1 MPYRNAR
8 ESRKNEA
15 RQKMGSVMTPS
26 SALPICRATGLLAL
40 VAIAGL
46 GLSGAARAEAC
57 RLRQIADIPARIAPE
72 HQLLIKVDLNGKPVE
87 LRLDTGLGISALS
100 RALVQQLGLPMETAH
115 EQRFQTLEND
125 LAKLFTDPAGEG
137 RNPGFAGSELTER
150 TRIPRMRL
158 GGALT
163 EYEEFAVVP
172 VGGDGGD
179 GRPVGVFGMDYLLPY
194 DVELDPAGGK
204 VKLFEPSD
212 CTEPVVYWAREF
224 STLPIVVDP
233 VSRWVTME
241 VELDGH
247 RLHGLID
254 TGNEFTTLPLGIAGA
269 QFGLSEDSPGMAASG
284 SDITLEG
291 RTVPRYAYAFK
302 TLKLGDL
309 VVNNPHVMVETM
321 RFMRH
326 NTSSGTHI
334 SRAAEVAPD
343 IVIGEN
349 LLRRLH
355 LYFAF
360 RRSVAYFTVVPS
372 PVAN

>member
-1 MPYRNAR
+1 
-8 ESRKNEA
+8 
-15 RQKMGSVMTPS
+15 MTPRRVTS
-26 SALPICRATGLLAL
+26 IRRAVGLLAL
-40 VAIAGL
+40 ASLAGL
-46 GLSGAARAEAC
+46 SLPEAAGAEAC
-57 RLRQIADIPARIAPE
+57 RLRQVADIPARIAPE
-72 HQLLIKVDLNGKPVE
+72 HQLLIKVDLDGKPVE

-115 EQRFQTLEND
+115 EARFKTLEND
-125 LAKLFTDPAGEG
+125 LAKLFTDPVSEG
-137 RNPGFAGSELTER
+137 RDPGFAGSDLTER
-150 TRIPRMRL
+150 TRIPRMKL

-163 EYEEFAVVP
+163 EYEEFAVVA

-194 DVELDPAGGK
+194 DVELDPVGDK
-204 VKLFEPSD
+204 VKLFEPTD
-212 CTEPVVYWAREF
+212 CAGPTVYWAREF
-224 STLPIVVDP
+224 STLPIKVDP
-233 VSRWVTME
+233 ISRWVTVE

-247 RLHGLID
+247 KLRGLID
-254 TGNEFTTLPLGIAGA
+254 TGSEFTTLPLGIAGA

-284 SDITLEG
+284 HDITLEG
-291 RTVPRYAYAFK
+291 RTLPRYAYTFK
-302 TLKLGDL
+302 SLKLGDL
-309 VVNNPHVMVETM
+309 EVDNPHVMVETM
-321 RFMRH
+321 RFMRQT
-326 NTSSGTHI
+326 TSSSHI

-360 RRSVAYFTVVPS
+360 KRSVAYFTVVPM